1 MRSCVMKSKI
11 GLIMLVMLLASCNN
25 REFLKRMQEN
35 EEGVHSPTTVAE
47 LESAISKYER
57 RVEDIMLAQNRI
69 AIWYKMLGTRYVDS
83 KMYVK
88 ALAAYTKALEY
99 YPDNHNLYYE
109 TGLCASK
116 IAKNFATLATEAEH
130 DATYYYALAVKAYMS
145 ALQLQPDYTKAA
157 YALSVLYVYELNESG
172 KAISLLLPVI
182 EREPKNYEALFVLA
196 AAYYLNQD
204 YDNAIRTYNTIVQNA
219 KDKEVVAAAKKNILQ
234 IEMGQK

>member
-1 MRSCVMKSKI
+1 MKSKI

-57 RVEDIMLAQNRI
+57 RVEDIMIAQNRI
-69 AIWYKMLGTRYVDS
+69 ANWYKMLGTRYVDS

-88 ALAAYTKALEY
+88 ALTAYTKALEY

-130 DATYYYALAVKAYMS
+130 DATYYYALAVKAYIS
-145 ALQLQPDYTKAA
+145 ALQLH
-157 YALSVLYVYELNESG
+157 
-172 KAISLLLPVI
+172 
-182 EREPKNYEALFVLA
+182 YEALFVLA